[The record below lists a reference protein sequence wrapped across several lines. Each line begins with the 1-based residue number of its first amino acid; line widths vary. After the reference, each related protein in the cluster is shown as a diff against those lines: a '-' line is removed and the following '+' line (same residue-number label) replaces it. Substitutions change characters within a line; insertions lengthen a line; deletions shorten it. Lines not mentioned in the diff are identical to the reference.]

1 MMKLEGKVTVITG
14 GAMGIGA
21 ATASLFAAEG
31 AQVVIGDVADG
42 PARQVVEAITA
53 AGGRAAQQH
62 VDVRRP
68 EEVEQLI
75 GGAVETFG
83 GLDILINNAG
93 VALAKSTTDTTLAE
107 WERVI
112 GINLTGAWLC
122 ARAAIPPMIRREGGV
137 IVNVASNAGLVGFPN
152 LAAYCASKGGM
163 VQLTKAMAL
172 DCAPHHIRVNAMCP
186 GHTRTPMGDG
196 FIAAQA
202 DPQAFVRDFV
212 NVQHPIGRMAEADEV
227 ARAILFLASDDSS
240 FITGS
245 ILAADGGYTA
255 R

>member
-1 MMKLEGKVTVITG
+1 MKLQDKVAIITG

-21 ATASLFAAEG
+21 ATARLFAAEG
-31 AQVVIGDVADG
+31 AQVVIGDVADEL
-42 PARQVVEAITA
+42 AQQVVAAIAA
-53 AGGRAAQQH
+53 AGGRATRYH
-62 VDVRRP
+62 VDVRHP
-68 EEVEQLI
+68 AEVEQLVH
-75 GGAVETFG
+75 GAIEFFG

-93 VALAKSTTDTTLAE
+93 VALAKSTTDTTPDE
-107 WERVI
+107 WERVL

-122 ARAAIPPMIRREGGV
+122 ARATIPAMIRRGGGV

-152 LAAYCASKGGM
+152 LAAYCASKGGLI
-163 VQLTKAMAL
+163 QLTKAIAL
-172 DCAPHHIRVNAMCP
+172 DCAPQGIRVNAICP

-196 FIAAQA
+196 FIAAQP
-202 DPQAFVRDFV
+202 DPAAFVRDFV
-212 NVQHPIGRMAEADEV
+212 NAQHPIGRMAEAEEV

-245 ILAADGGYTA
+245 ILPADGGYTA

>member
-1 MMKLEGKVTVITG
+1 MKLKDRVAVVTG
-14 GAMGIGA
+14 GAMGIGE
-21 ATASLFAAEG
+21 ATARLFAAEG
-31 AQVVIGDVADG
+31 AQIAIADVAD
-42 PARQVVEAITA
+42 EAGQRVACELLA
-53 AGGRAAQQH
+53 AGGRAAFYH
-62 VDVRRP
+62 VDVRQAEDVSRLVART
-68 EEVEQLI
+68 VE
-75 GGAVETFG
+75 AFG
-83 GLDILINNAG
+83 GVDILVNNAG
-93 VALAKSTTDTTLAE
+93 VALAKSTTDTTREE

-122 ARAAIPPMIRREGGV
+122 ARAVIPIMVERGGGA

-172 DCAPHHIRVNAMCP
+172 DCARHHIRVNALCP

-196 FIAAQA
+196 FVAAQA
-202 DPQAFVRDFV
+202 DPQAFVREFI
-212 NVQHPIGRMAEADEV
+212 NVLHPIGRMAEAAEV
-227 ARAILFLASDDSS
+227 ARAILFLASDDAS

-245 ILAADGGYTA
+245 IVAADGGYTA